1 MSNHLD
7 PAITDLIDTGQRRLQ
22 AAADAQQQR
31 DREQA
36 EERQSAIATLAKEA
50 WEALGTLLPSSLLY
64 YAGRCSDID
73 PNGWTDVI
81 YRLEVPGCSAITI
94 TLKRDQI
101 GITDGR
107 YLYAYQPSRNFKNG
121 VERGIYCVSH
131 YGLVESTDGYLAG
144 ENGHHTYTSD
154 LSVALAIAAGQG
166 AQLAALTAEAQT
178 KTDELQARAL
188 SRQAT
193 HEHQQ
198 QTADDRRLALISKVL
213 NDDLAVRLIELFHA
227 IQTERENWTQT
238 VQDAAEHADSLA
250 ERYEHRLAQQQRD
263 ADRAIRSTK
272 DDVERAQREADDL
285 QAQLARIKRQ
295 AQYA

>member
-1 MSNHLD
+1 MSNTINPD
-7 PAITDLIDTGQRRLQ
+7 ITDLIDTGRRKLQ
-22 AAADAQQQR
+22 DAAEAQQQR
-31 DREQA
+31 ELEHA
-36 EERQSAIATLAKEA
+36 AERQSAIDALAKEA
-50 WEALGTLLPSSLLY
+50 WEALGALLPDSLLY
-64 YAGRCSDID
+64 YAGRCSDIE
-73 PNGWTDVI
+73 PTGWNDVI
-81 YRLEVPGCSAITI
+81 YRLDVPGCSAITV
-94 TLKRDQI
+94 TLKREQI
-101 GITDGR
+101 GFTAGQ
-107 YLYAYQPSRNFKNG
+107 YLYAYKPSDNFKNG
-121 VERGIYCVSH
+121 VERGVYCVSH
-131 YGLVESTDGYLAG
+131 YGLVENEDGYLAG

-166 AQLAALTAEAQT
+166 AKLAALTAEAQT

-188 SRQAT
+188 RRQAT
-193 HEHQQ
+193 REQQQ